1 MTIKECVA
9 LLKEE
14 LDIANLYD
22 DEIYLY
28 YINELLQ
35 LLYSDIIRAEN
46 VSECSS
52 ETAEFSLSDAPVS
65 ENERSI
71 SFESISRLYV
81 NNRLLTKSSIS
92 RAGIFPDIFYK
103 IPDEKLSEKISFSSD
118 IAPVYNL
125 KIYYYFRPCIYTKN
139 EEDTNGCL
147 NKIPLPYEWTGLLV
161 SKVKGEICKLANE
174 DSLSAKWLGEFNNLL
189 ENFKAWCENH
199 NSTYLK

>member
-1 MTIKECVA
+1 MTIKKCIA

-14 LDIANLYD
+14 ADIANLYD

-35 LLYSDIIRAEN
+35 LLYSDIIREEN
-46 VSECSS
+46 ICECSS
-52 ETAEFSLSDAPVS
+52 DLAEFSLLDAPVS

-71 SFESISRLYV
+71 SFESISKLYA
-81 NNRLLTKSSIS
+81 NGRLLTKSNIS

-103 IPDEKLSEKISFSSD
+103 IPDEKPVGKIGFSTD

-147 NKIPLPYEWTGLLV
+147 NKIPLPYEWTGLLL
-161 SKVKGEICKLANE
+161 SKVKGEIYKIANE
-174 DSLSAKWLGEFNNLL
+174 DGLSAKWLGEFNNLL